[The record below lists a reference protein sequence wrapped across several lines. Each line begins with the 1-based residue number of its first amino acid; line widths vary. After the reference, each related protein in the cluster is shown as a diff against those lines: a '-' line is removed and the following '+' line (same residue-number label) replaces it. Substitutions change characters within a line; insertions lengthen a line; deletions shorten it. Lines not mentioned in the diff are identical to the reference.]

1 MFSSVVLMRTETMSI
16 GFKLMKFGLGF
27 NYIFANE
34 TSWQKKNFFQ
44 GSYHKLLLKPISN
57 QSCVHNILL
66 FKFFSKRKF
75 L

>member
-34 TSWQKKNFFQ
+34 TSWQKKN
-44 GSYHKLLLKPISN
+44 KLLEVIIEMVPHI
-57 QSCVHNILL
+57 
-66 FKFFSKRKF
+66 
-75 L
+75 